1 MLEFIYMKRIDLRLD
16 DDSTPTVINYNVEE
30 MRNRLVNP
38 NKVVINDEKIQIL
51 FSYPL
56 TNKVMFTYEKRG
68 GFTRMDLFRLIYE
81 GYKKIYNEEE
91 AEVGDPGIYEI
102 LYNRKES
109 DSKYGI
115 WGHYIDDLWIEIL
128 YYDPSTRILKM
139 AIGS

>member
-30 MRNRLVNP
+30 MRNQLVNP
-38 NKVVINDEKIQIL
+38 NEVVINDEKIQIL

-56 TNKVMFTYEKRG
+56 TNKVMFTYEKKG

-81 GYKKIYNEEE
+81 GYKKIYNEEDS
-91 AEVGDPGIYEI
+91 EVGDPGIYDM
-102 LYNRKES
+102 LYNRKKS
-109 DSKYGI
+109 DGKYGI
-115 WGHYIDDLWIEIL
+115 WGHYIGDLWIEIL